1 MNKKNQYTDS
11 VKETLILT
19 LAVAIIAA
27 AVYFFLVP
35 SHASVS
41 SISGLGIILALI
53 MVTVTGCDYT
63 LEEKREMK
71 RYEKQGRENAKN
83 YIREKYG
90 IDAKITEINCEKYSS
105 SPVPD
110 FFPAPTGNVF
120 VKMKYKGADFLVAIS
135 GQKKNT
141 DGLDNYQ
148 FQEIATAFA
157 QEMYNIT
164 GLHAESAYVCYGEYG
179 TVKDEKNGM
188 IHTFYDG
195 ENLAEV
201 LQKESARAVVSYA
214 NQDVEQIPVSQISQ
228 KTGVDTILLT
238 DYESREA
245 YQTVRCPYYNLAGWP
260 IENGIENQLYL
271 MNGYRVVGAG
281 EDTYVKCEKKIQD
294 DIILITEN
302 PKDQIILEKTS
313 LDSQE
318 NWNGNGFID
327 AKQVASAYAF
337 DTNSEKVYVY
347 FPVEKLDTKEVKEA
361 QLVKQYQYKG
371 ETCYDNIISKVTD
384 DGKYI
389 HGIVYTRDETEIKIS
404 VFIDK

>member
-1 MNKKNQYTDS
+1 MRGWIGRRCMGKRK
-11 VKETLILT
+11 
-19 LAVAIIAA
+19 
-27 AVYFFLVP
+27 AVYWIL
-35 SHASVS
+35 
-41 SISGLGIILALI
+41 LALI
-53 MVTVTGCDYT
+53 VVTVTGCGYT

-110 FFPAPTGNVF
+110 FFPSPTGNVF

-302 PKDQIILEKTS
+302 PKDQIILDKTS

-327 AKQVASAYAF
+327 AKQVASAYTF
-337 DTNSEKVYVY
+337 DTNSEKVYAY

-404 VFIDK
+404 VFIDQ

>member
-1 MNKKNQYTDS
+1 MRGWIGRRCMGKRK
-11 VKETLILT
+11 
-19 LAVAIIAA
+19 
-27 AVYFFLVP
+27 AVYWIL
-35 SHASVS
+35 
-41 SISGLGIILALI
+41 LALI
-53 MVTVTGCDYT
+53 VVTVTGCGYT

-110 FFPAPTGNVF
+110 FFPSPTGNVF
-120 VKMKYKGADFLVAIS
+120 VKMEYKGAEFLVAIS

-245 YQTVRCPYYNLAGWP
+245 YQAVGCPYYNLAGWP

>member
-1 MNKKNQYTDS
+1 MRGWIGRRCMGKRK
-11 VKETLILT
+11 
-19 LAVAIIAA
+19 
-27 AVYFFLVP
+27 AVYWIL
-35 SHASVS
+35 
-41 SISGLGIILALI
+41 LALI
-53 MVTVTGCDYT
+53 MVTVTGCGYT

-110 FFPAPTGNVF
+110 FFPSPTGNVF

-188 IHTFYDG
+188 IPTFYDG

-260 IENGIENQLYL
+260 IENGIEDQLYQI
-271 MNGYRVVGAG
+271 NGYRIVSAG
-281 EDTYVKCEKKIQD
+281 EDTYIKCEKKIQD

-302 PKDQIILEKTS
+302 PKDQILLEKTS

-404 VFIDK
+404 VFIDQ

>member
-1 MNKKNQYTDS
+1 MRGWIGRRCMGKRK
-11 VKETLILT
+11 
-19 LAVAIIAA
+19 
-27 AVYFFLVP
+27 AVYWIL
-35 SHASVS
+35 
-41 SISGLGIILALI
+41 LALI
-53 MVTVTGCDYT
+53 MVTVTGCGYT

-71 RYEKQGRENAKN
+71 RYEKQGRGNAKN

-110 FFPAPTGNVF
+110 FFPSPTGNVF
-120 VKMKYKGADFLVAIS
+120 VKMKYKGAEFLVAIS
-135 GQKKNT
+135 GQKKDT

-327 AKQVASAYAF
+327 AKQVASAYTF

-404 VFIDK
+404 VFIDQ

>member
-1 MNKKNQYTDS
+1 MRGWIGRRCMGKRK
-11 VKETLILT
+11 
-19 LAVAIIAA
+19 
-27 AVYFFLVP
+27 AVYWIL
-35 SHASVS
+35 
-41 SISGLGIILALI
+41 LALI
-53 MVTVTGCDYT
+53 VVTVTGCGYT

-110 FFPAPTGNVF
+110 FFPSPTGNVF

>member
-1 MNKKNQYTDS
+1 MRGWIGRRCMGKRK
-11 VKETLILT
+11 
-19 LAVAIIAA
+19 
-27 AVYFFLVP
+27 AVYWIL
-35 SHASVS
+35 
-41 SISGLGIILALI
+41 LALI
-53 MVTVTGCDYT
+53 MVTVTGCGYT

-110 FFPAPTGNVF
+110 FFPSPTGNVF

-195 ENLAEV
+195 KNLAEV

-327 AKQVASAYAF
+327 AKQVASAYTF

>member
-1 MNKKNQYTDS
+1 MRGWIGRRCMGKRK
-11 VKETLILT
+11 
-19 LAVAIIAA
+19 
-27 AVYFFLVP
+27 AVYWIL
-35 SHASVS
+35 
-41 SISGLGIILALI
+41 LALI
-53 MVTVTGCDYT
+53 VVTVTGCGYT

-110 FFPAPTGNVF
+110 FFPSPTGNVF
-120 VKMKYKGADFLVAIS
+120 VKMEYKGAEFLVAIS

-260 IENGIENQLYL
+260 IENGIEDQLYQI
-271 MNGYRVVGAG
+271 NGYRIVSAG
-281 EDTYVKCEKKIQD
+281 EDTYIKCEKKIQD

-327 AKQVASAYAF
+327 AKQVTSAYTF

>member
-1 MNKKNQYTDS
+1 MRGWIGRRCMGKRK
-11 VKETLILT
+11 
-19 LAVAIIAA
+19 
-27 AVYFFLVP
+27 AVYWIL
-35 SHASVS
+35 
-41 SISGLGIILALI
+41 LALI
-53 MVTVTGCDYT
+53 VVTVTGCGYT

-110 FFPAPTGNVF
+110 FFPSPTGNVF

-327 AKQVASAYAF
+327 AKQVANAYTF

-404 VFIDK
+404 VFIDQ

>member
-1 MNKKNQYTDS
+1 MRGWIGRRCMGKRK
-11 VKETLILT
+11 
-19 LAVAIIAA
+19 
-27 AVYFFLVP
+27 AVYWIL
-35 SHASVS
+35 
-41 SISGLGIILALI
+41 LALI
-53 MVTVTGCDYT
+53 MVTVTGCGYT

-271 MNGYRVVGAG
+271 MNGYRVVGVG

>member
-1 MNKKNQYTDS
+1 MGGDVWEKRK
-11 VKETLILT
+11 
-19 LAVAIIAA
+19 
-27 AVYFFLVP
+27 AVYWIL
-35 SHASVS
+35 
-41 SISGLGIILALI
+41 LALI
-53 MVTVTGCDYT
+53 MVTVTGCGYT

-110 FFPAPTGNVF
+110 FFPSPTGNVF

-245 YQTVRCPYYNLAGWP
+245 YQTVGCPYYNLAGWP

-404 VFIDK
+404 VFIDQ

>member
-1 MNKKNQYTDS
+1 MRGWIGRRCMGKRK
-11 VKETLILT
+11 
-19 LAVAIIAA
+19 
-27 AVYFFLVP
+27 AVYWIL
-35 SHASVS
+35 
-41 SISGLGIILALI
+41 LALI
-53 MVTVTGCDYT
+53 MATVTGCGYT

-110 FFPAPTGNVF
+110 FFPSPTGNVF
-120 VKMKYKGADFLVAIS
+120 VKMKYKGAEFLVAIS

-404 VFIDK
+404 VFIDQ

>member
-1 MNKKNQYTDS
+1 MRGWIGRRCMGKRK
-11 VKETLILT
+11 
-19 LAVAIIAA
+19 
-27 AVYFFLVP
+27 AVYWLF
-35 SHASVS
+35 
-41 SISGLGIILALI
+41 LALI
-53 MVTVTGCDYT
+53 MVTVTGCGYT

-110 FFPAPTGNVF
+110 FFPSPTENVF

-271 MNGYRVVGAG
+271 INGYRVVGAG

-327 AKQVASAYAF
+327 AKQVASAYTF
-337 DTNSEKVYVY
+337 DTNSEKVYAY

-404 VFIDK
+404 VFIDQ

>member
-1 MNKKNQYTDS
+1 MRGWIGRRCMGKRK
-11 VKETLILT
+11 
-19 LAVAIIAA
+19 
-27 AVYFFLVP
+27 AVYWIF
-35 SHASVS
+35 
-41 SISGLGIILALI
+41 LALI
-53 MVTVTGCDYT
+53 MVTVTGCGYT

-110 FFPAPTGNVF
+110 FFPSPTGNVF

-228 KTGVDTILLT
+228 KTGVDTILFT

-327 AKQVASAYAF
+327 AKQVASAYTF
-337 DTNSEKVYVY
+337 DTNSEKVYAY

-404 VFIDK
+404 VFIDQ

>member
-1 MNKKNQYTDS
+1 MRGWIGRRCMGKRK
-11 VKETLILT
+11 
-19 LAVAIIAA
+19 
-27 AVYFFLVP
+27 AVYWIL
-35 SHASVS
+35 
-41 SISGLGIILALI
+41 LALI
-53 MVTVTGCDYT
+53 VVTVTGCGYT

-110 FFPAPTGNVF
+110 FFPSPTGNVF
-120 VKMKYKGADFLVAIS
+120 VKMKYKGADFFVAIS

-214 NQDVEQIPVSQISQ
+214 NQDVEQISVSQISQ

-260 IENGIENQLYL
+260 IENGIENQLYR

-302 PKDQIILEKTS
+302 PKDQILLEKTS

-371 ETCYDNIISKVTD
+371 ETRYDNIISKVTD

-404 VFIDK
+404 VFIDQ

>member
-1 MNKKNQYTDS
+1 MRGWIGRRCMGKRK
-11 VKETLILT
+11 
-19 LAVAIIAA
+19 
-27 AVYFFLVP
+27 AVYWIL
-35 SHASVS
+35 
-41 SISGLGIILALI
+41 LALI
-53 MVTVTGCDYT
+53 VVTVTGCGYT

-110 FFPAPTGNVF
+110 FFPSPTGNVF

-327 AKQVASAYAF
+327 AKQVASAYTF

-347 FPVEKLDTKEVKEA
+347 FPLEKLDTKEVKEA

-384 DGKYI
+384 DGRYI

-404 VFIDK
+404 VFIDQ

>member
-1 MNKKNQYTDS
+1 MRGWIGRRCMGKRK
-11 VKETLILT
+11 
-19 LAVAIIAA
+19 
-27 AVYFFLVP
+27 AVYWIL
-35 SHASVS
+35 
-41 SISGLGIILALI
+41 LALI
-53 MVTVTGCDYT
+53 MVTVTGCGYT

-110 FFPAPTGNVF
+110 FFPSPTGNVF
-120 VKMKYKGADFLVAIS
+120 VKMKYKGADFFVAIS

-260 IENGIENQLYL
+260 IENGIENQLYR

-337 DTNSEKVYVY
+337 DTNSEKIYVY
-347 FPVEKLDTKEVKEA
+347 FPVEKLDTKDVKEA

-371 ETCYDNIISKVTD
+371 KTCYDNIISKVTD

-404 VFIDK
+404 VLLDKQ

>member
-1 MNKKNQYTDS
+1 MRGWIERRCMGKRK
-11 VKETLILT
+11 
-19 LAVAIIAA
+19 
-27 AVYFFLVP
+27 AVYWIL
-35 SHASVS
+35 
-41 SISGLGIILALI
+41 LALI
-53 MVTVTGCDYT
+53 MVTVTGCGYM

-90 IDAKITEINCEKYSS
+90 IDAKITEISCEKYSS

-110 FFPAPTGNVF
+110 FFPSPTGNVF

-271 MNGYRVVGAG
+271 INGYRVVGAG

-302 PKDQIILEKTS
+302 PKDQILLEKTS

-371 ETCYDNIISKVTD
+371 ETRYDNIISKVTD

-404 VFIDK
+404 VFIDQ

>member
-1 MNKKNQYTDS
+1 MRGWIGRRCMGKRK
-11 VKETLILT
+11 
-19 LAVAIIAA
+19 
-27 AVYFFLVP
+27 AVYWIL
-35 SHASVS
+35 
-41 SISGLGIILALI
+41 LALI
-53 MVTVTGCDYT
+53 MVTVTGCGYT

-71 RYEKQGRENAKN
+71 RYEKQGWENAKN

-110 FFPAPTGNVF
+110 FFPSPTGNVF
-120 VKMKYKGADFLVAIS
+120 VRMKYKGADFLVAIS

-164 GLHAESAYVCYGEYG
+164 GLRAESAYVCYGEYG

-238 DYESREA
+238 DYESREE

-327 AKQVASAYAF
+327 AKQVASAYTF

-404 VFIDK
+404 VFIDQ

>member
-1 MNKKNQYTDS
+1 MGKRK
-11 VKETLILT
+11 
-19 LAVAIIAA
+19 
-27 AVYFFLVP
+27 AVYWIL
-35 SHASVS
+35 
-41 SISGLGIILALI
+41 LALI
-53 MVTVTGCDYT
+53 MVTVTGCGYT

-71 RYEKQGRENAKN
+71 RYEKQGRGNAKN

-110 FFPAPTGNVF
+110 FFPSPTGNVF

-164 GLHAESAYVCYGEYG
+164 GLHAESDYVCYGEYG

-389 HGIVYTRDETEIKIS
+389 HGIVYTRDEMEIKIS
-404 VFIDK
+404 VFIDKQVKKAMKKLPSALDTK

>member
-1 MNKKNQYTDS
+1 MRGWIGRRCMGKRK
-11 VKETLILT
+11 
-19 LAVAIIAA
+19 
-27 AVYFFLVP
+27 AVYWLF
-35 SHASVS
+35 
-41 SISGLGIILALI
+41 LALI
-53 MVTVTGCDYT
+53 MVTVTGCGYT

-110 FFPAPTGNVF
+110 FFPSPTGNVF

-214 NQDVEQIPVSQISQ
+214 DQDVEQIHVSQISQ

-271 MNGYRVVGAG
+271 INGYRVVGAG

-327 AKQVASAYAF
+327 AKQVASAYTF
-337 DTNSEKVYVY
+337 DTNSEKVYAY

-404 VFIDK
+404 VFIDQ

>member
-1 MNKKNQYTDS
+1 MRGWIGRRCMGKRK
-11 VKETLILT
+11 
-19 LAVAIIAA
+19 
-27 AVYFFLVP
+27 AVYWLF
-35 SHASVS
+35 
-41 SISGLGIILALI
+41 LALI
-53 MVTVTGCDYT
+53 MVTVTGCGYT

-110 FFPAPTGNVF
+110 FFPSPTGNVF

-135 GQKKNT
+135 GQKKNM

-281 EDTYVKCEKKIQD
+281 EDTYVKCKKKIQD

-327 AKQVASAYAF
+327 AKQVASAYTF

-404 VFIDK
+404 VFIDQ

>member
-1 MNKKNQYTDS
+1 MRGWIGRRCMGKRK
-11 VKETLILT
+11 
-19 LAVAIIAA
+19 
-27 AVYFFLVP
+27 AVYWIL
-35 SHASVS
+35 
-41 SISGLGIILALI
+41 LALI
-53 MVTVTGCDYT
+53 MITVTGCGYT

-110 FFPAPTGNVF
+110 FFPSSTGNVF
-120 VKMKYKGADFLVAIS
+120 VKMKYKGADFFVAIS

-214 NQDVEQIPVSQISQ
+214 NQDVEQVPVSQISQ

-404 VFIDK
+404 VFIDQ

>member
-1 MNKKNQYTDS
+1 MRGWIGRRCMGKRK
-11 VKETLILT
+11 
-19 LAVAIIAA
+19 
-27 AVYFFLVP
+27 AVYWIL
-35 SHASVS
+35 
-41 SISGLGIILALI
+41 LALI
-53 MVTVTGCDYT
+53 MVTVTGCGYT

-110 FFPAPTGNVF
+110 FFPSPTGNVF

-281 EDTYVKCEKKIQD
+281 EDTYVKCKKKIQD

-327 AKQVASAYAF
+327 AKQVASAYTF

>member
-1 MNKKNQYTDS
+1 MRGWIGRRCMGKRK
-11 VKETLILT
+11 
-19 LAVAIIAA
+19 
-27 AVYFFLVP
+27 AVYWLF
-35 SHASVS
+35 
-41 SISGLGIILALI
+41 LALI
-53 MVTVTGCDYT
+53 MVTVTGCGYT

-110 FFPAPTGNVF
+110 FFPSPTGNVF

-260 IENGIENQLYL
+260 IENGIEDQLYQI
-271 MNGYRVVGAG
+271 NGYRIVSAG
-281 EDTYVKCEKKIQD
+281 EDTYIKCEKKIQD

-327 AKQVASAYAF
+327 AKQVASAYTF
-337 DTNSEKVYVY
+337 DTNSEKVYAY

-404 VFIDK
+404 VFIDQ

>member
-1 MNKKNQYTDS
+1 MRGWIGRRCMEKRK
-11 VKETLILT
+11 
-19 LAVAIIAA
+19 
-27 AVYFFLVP
+27 AVYWIL
-35 SHASVS
+35 
-41 SISGLGIILALI
+41 LALI
-53 MVTVTGCDYT
+53 MVTVTGCGYT

-110 FFPAPTGNVF
+110 FFPSPTGNVF

-201 LQKESARAVVSYA
+201 LQKESARAVVSYV

-404 VFIDK
+404 VFIDQ

>member
-1 MNKKNQYTDS
+1 MRGWIGRRCMGKRK
-11 VKETLILT
+11 
-19 LAVAIIAA
+19 
-27 AVYFFLVP
+27 AVYWSL
-35 SHASVS
+35 
-41 SISGLGIILALI
+41 LALI
-53 MVTVTGCDYT
+53 MITVTGCGYT

-110 FFPAPTGNVF
+110 FFPSPTGNVF

-404 VFIDK
+404 VFIDQ

>member
-1 MNKKNQYTDS
+1 MRGWIGRRCMGKRK
-11 VKETLILT
+11 
-19 LAVAIIAA
+19 
-27 AVYFFLVP
+27 AVYWIL
-35 SHASVS
+35 
-41 SISGLGIILALI
+41 LALV
-53 MVTVTGCDYT
+53 MVTVTGCGYT

-110 FFPAPTGNVF
+110 FFPSPTGNVF
-120 VKMKYKGADFLVAIS
+120 VKMKYKGAEFLVAIS

-302 PKDQIILEKTS
+302 PKDQIILEKNS

-327 AKQVASAYAF
+327 AKQVASAYTF

-404 VFIDK
+404 VFIDQ

>member
-1 MNKKNQYTDS
+1 MRGWIGRRCMGKRK
-11 VKETLILT
+11 
-19 LAVAIIAA
+19 
-27 AVYFFLVP
+27 AVYWIL
-35 SHASVS
+35 
-41 SISGLGIILALI
+41 LALI
-53 MVTVTGCDYT
+53 MVTVTGCGYT

-71 RYEKQGRENAKN
+71 RYEKQGRGNAKN

-110 FFPAPTGNVF
+110 FFPSPTGNVF

-164 GLHAESAYVCYGEYG
+164 GLHAESDYVCYGEYG

-238 DYESREA
+238 DYESQEA

-302 PKDQIILEKTS
+302 PKDQIILEQTS

-389 HGIVYTRDETEIKIS
+389 YGIVYTRDETEIKIS

>member
-1 MNKKNQYTDS
+1 MRGWIGRRCMGKRK
-11 VKETLILT
+11 
-19 LAVAIIAA
+19 
-27 AVYFFLVP
+27 AVYWIL
-35 SHASVS
+35 
-41 SISGLGIILALI
+41 LALI
-53 MVTVTGCDYT
+53 VVTVTGCGYT

-110 FFPAPTGNVF
+110 FFPSPTGNVF

-188 IHTFYDG
+188 IPTFYDG

-302 PKDQIILEKTS
+302 PKDQILLEKTS

-404 VFIDK
+404 VFIDQ

>member
-1 MNKKNQYTDS
+1 MSGWIGRRCMGKRK
-11 VKETLILT
+11 
-19 LAVAIIAA
+19 
-27 AVYFFLVP
+27 AVYWIL
-35 SHASVS
+35 
-41 SISGLGIILALI
+41 LALI
-53 MVTVTGCDYT
+53 MVTVTGCGYT

-110 FFPAPTGNVF
+110 FFPSPTGNVF
-120 VKMKYKGADFLVAIS
+120 VKMKYKGADFFVAIS
-135 GQKKNT
+135 GRKKNT

-245 YQTVRCPYYNLAGWP
+245 YQTVGCPYYNLAGWP

-404 VFIDK
+404 VFIDQ

>member
-1 MNKKNQYTDS
+1 MRGWIGRRCMGKRK
-11 VKETLILT
+11 
-19 LAVAIIAA
+19 
-27 AVYFFLVP
+27 AVYWIL
-35 SHASVS
+35 
-41 SISGLGIILALI
+41 LALI
-53 MVTVTGCDYT
+53 MVTVTGCGYT

-120 VKMKYKGADFLVAIS
+120 VKMKYEGADFLVAIS

-271 MNGYRVVGAG
+271 MNGYRVVGVG

-371 ETCYDNIISKVTD
+371 KTCYDNIISKVTD

-404 VFIDK
+404 VFIDQ

>member
-1 MNKKNQYTDS
+1 MRGWIGRRCMGKRK
-11 VKETLILT
+11 
-19 LAVAIIAA
+19 
-27 AVYFFLVP
+27 AVYWLF
-35 SHASVS
+35 
-41 SISGLGIILALI
+41 LALI
-53 MVTVTGCDYT
+53 MVTVTGCGYT

-110 FFPAPTGNVF
+110 FFPSPTGNVF

-327 AKQVASAYAF
+327 AKQVASAYTF

>member
-1 MNKKNQYTDS
+1 MRGWIGRRCMGKRK
-11 VKETLILT
+11 
-19 LAVAIIAA
+19 
-27 AVYFFLVP
+27 AVYWIL
-35 SHASVS
+35 
-41 SISGLGIILALI
+41 LALI
-53 MVTVTGCDYT
+53 MVTVTGCGYT

-110 FFPAPTGNVF
+110 FFPSPTGNVF
-120 VKMKYKGADFLVAIS
+120 VKMKYKGAEFLVAIS

-327 AKQVASAYAF
+327 AKQVISAYTF

>member
-1 MNKKNQYTDS
+1 MRGWIGRRCMGKRK
-11 VKETLILT
+11 
-19 LAVAIIAA
+19 
-27 AVYFFLVP
+27 AVYWIL
-35 SHASVS
+35 
-41 SISGLGIILALI
+41 LALI
-53 MVTVTGCDYT
+53 MVTVTGCGYT

-105 SPVPD
+105 SPVLD
-110 FFPAPTGNVF
+110 FFPSPTGNVF
-120 VKMKYKGADFLVAIS
+120 VKMKYKGADFFVAIS

-260 IENGIENQLYL
+260 IENGIENQLYR

-327 AKQVASAYAF
+327 AKQVASAYTF

-404 VFIDK
+404 VFIDQ

>member
-1 MNKKNQYTDS
+1 MRGWIGRRCMGKRK
-11 VKETLILT
+11 
-19 LAVAIIAA
+19 
-27 AVYFFLVP
+27 AVYWIL
-35 SHASVS
+35 
-41 SISGLGIILALI
+41 LALI
-53 MVTVTGCDYT
+53 MVTVTGCGYT

-110 FFPAPTGNVF
+110 FFPSPTGNIF
-120 VKMKYKGADFLVAIS
+120 VKMKYKGAEFLVAIS

-228 KTGVDTILLT
+228 KTGIDTILLT

-260 IENGIENQLYL
+260 IENGIENQLYR

-313 LDSQE
+313 LDLQE

-327 AKQVASAYAF
+327 AKQVANAYTF

-404 VFIDK
+404 VFIDQ

>member
-1 MNKKNQYTDS
+1 MRGWIGRRCMGKRK
-11 VKETLILT
+11 
-19 LAVAIIAA
+19 
-27 AVYFFLVP
+27 AVYWIL
-35 SHASVS
+35 
-41 SISGLGIILALI
+41 LALI
-53 MVTVTGCDYT
+53 MVTVTGCGYT

-110 FFPAPTGNVF
+110 FFPSPTGNVF

-245 YQTVRCPYYNLAGWP
+245 YQAVGCPYYNLAGWP
-260 IENGIENQLYL
+260 IEKGIENQLYL

-361 QLVKQYQYKG
+361 QLVKLYQYKG

-389 HGIVYTRDETEIKIS
+389 HGIVYARDETEIKIS
-404 VFIDK
+404 VFIDQ

>member
-1 MNKKNQYTDS
+1 MRGWIGRRCMGKRK
-11 VKETLILT
+11 
-19 LAVAIIAA
+19 
-27 AVYFFLVP
+27 AVYWIL
-35 SHASVS
+35 
-41 SISGLGIILALI
+41 LALI

-110 FFPAPTGNVF
+110 FFPSPTGNVF

-260 IENGIENQLYL
+260 IENGIENQLYR

-327 AKQVASAYAF
+327 AKQVASAYTF

-404 VFIDK
+404 VFIDQ

>member
-1 MNKKNQYTDS
+1 MRGWIGRRCMGKRK
-11 VKETLILT
+11 
-19 LAVAIIAA
+19 
-27 AVYFFLVP
+27 AVYWIL
-35 SHASVS
+35 
-41 SISGLGIILALI
+41 LALI
-53 MVTVTGCDYT
+53 MVTVTGCGYT

-110 FFPAPTGNVF
+110 FFPSPTGNVF

-201 LQKESARAVVSYA
+201 LQKESTRAVVSYA

-404 VFIDK
+404 VFIDQ